1 MLELFET
8 IILVTNSTQ
17 PKIFQACRL
26 ASFSAPCYYLFIIM
40 KFIHGLILKAKEI
53 KKQANKGKKTNKNK
67 ARGGMILRPRLGE
80 IINSLTKH
88 LLSLELKNTDK
99 KYVSFSGQY

>member
-1 MLELFET
+1 
-8 IILVTNSTQ
+8 
-17 PKIFQACRL
+17 
-26 ASFSAPCYYLFIIM
+26 M